1 MKSIGIAKGLSSL
14 IAPVRPIG
22 KSRYPLVP
30 MCQYVRWTDAQNLSF
45 DPWIRVHSRTGGRLL
60 NICPRSMRIT
70 GPIADWEEWS
80 GMRLSET
87 GPYVVPGALVPV
99 QLDVEHDL
107 GVYEEPNVWMVHD
120 LSG

>member
-1 MKSIGIAKGLSSL
+1 
-14 IAPVRPIG
+14 
-22 KSRYPLVP
+22 
-30 MCQYVRWTDAQNLSF
+30 
-45 DPWIRVHSRTGGRLL
+45 
-60 NICPRSMRIT
+60 MRIT
-70 GPIADWEEWS
+70 GPIADWEEWT